1 MRDLKQTIRSIP
13 DCPKPGII
21 FRDITTLLTNP
32 EAYTQAL
39 DEFEAFFRK
48 KGVTRLAAI
57 DSRGFIFGGALADRL
72 KVPLA
77 VVRKKGKLPFTTIR
91 EEYALE
97 YGTDVLEMH
106 VDAVNKGDRV
116 AVIDDLLA
124 TGGTIE
130 ASCKMVEKLGGTVAA
145 IGVVIELSFLK
156 GRARLSKYDLKSLID
171 YPTEE

>member
-1 MRDLKQTIRSIP
+1 MRDLKQSIRSIP
-13 DCPKPGII
+13 DFPKPGII

-32 EAYTQAL
+32 EAYAQAL

-48 KGVTRLAAI
+48 KCVTRLAAI

-72 KVPLA
+72 NVPLA
-77 VVRKKGKLPFTTIR
+77 IVRKKGKLPYTTIR

-106 VDAVNKGDRV
+106 VDAVKKGDRV
-116 AVIDDLLA
+116 AIIDDLLA

-130 ASCKMVEKLGGTVAA
+130 ASCKMVEKLGGTVAGV
-145 IGVVIELSFLK
+145 GVVVELSFLK
-156 GRARLSKYDLKSLID
+156 GRARLGKYDVRSLVD

>member
-1 MRDLKQTIRSIP
+1 
-13 DCPKPGII
+13 
-21 FRDITTLLTNP
+21 
-32 EAYTQAL
+32 
-39 DEFEAFFRK
+39 
-48 KGVTRLAAI
+48 
-57 DSRGFIFGGALADRL
+57 
-72 KVPLA
+72 
-77 VVRKKGKLPFTTIR
+77 
-91 EEYALE
+91 
-97 YGTDVLEMH
+97 MH
-106 VDAVNKGDRV
+106 VDAVEKGDRV